1 MGAQVIPGNALT
13 ATPMEAPFQYKMRDD
28 GAPLIDYETGG
39 VALNDGSQ
47 GMLVRVWKA
56 TLVGDDIMVG
66 ADGVTPVSVY
76 STPGITRL
84 ALAFD
89 QNMQTFIAWEDASG
103 AHCRFYND
111 GAFSII
117 DLPAGSSNVCATG
130 DENRIVLRNT
140 RDIILAYQRGSSLY
154 FRQQRERFAVEH
166 SLSNAVIGKLS
177 AMGMNKQLRMQFRS
191 IAA

>member
-13 ATPMEAPFQYKMRDD
+13 VTPLEAPFQYNVRDD
-28 GAPLIDYETGG
+28 GAPLIDYEKGG
-39 VALNDGSQ
+39 VAINDGSQ
-47 GMLVRVWKA
+47 GMQVRVWKA
-56 TLVGDDIMVG
+56 TLVGDAIMVG
-66 ADGVTPVSVY
+66 ADGVPAVSVY

-89 QNMQTFIAWEDASG
+89 QNMQPFVAWEDVAG

-117 DLPAGSSNVCATG
+117 DLPASSVNVCATG
-130 DENRIVLRNT
+130 DEDRPQLRNT
-140 RDIILAYQRGSSLY
+140 RDIILSYQRGASLY
-154 FRQQRERFAVEH
+154 FRQQRDRFAVEH
-166 SLSNAVIGKLS
+166 LLSNALIGKLAS
-177 AMGMNKQLRMQFRS
+177 MGMNKQLRMQFRS